1 MSPEDEDEGEEEEF
15 VELDLDK
22 TLTWTGNAVSIQP
35 GGEFRLP
42 LIVAH
47 PSVLAIQ
54 FEVEGGYDIEFSLV
68 FHDDHEQEAGAS
80 VLVEPVRVADRE
92 GQLDID
98 TTGVCELLWSNQ
110 HAWMSSKVLSYQLQL
125 APKVNTQMRKFRA
138 AVISAADDY
147 RVLAAAEAAD
157 EVDRNMRT
165 LKQRT
170 AQLQQELSSGKEK
183 AAAAAA
189 RHERYLGHVKKLEEE
204 VAAAKAH
211 AEQAKADL
219 AATHREASG
228 LERRLVQMQSIRTLD
243 DGIDAALLRTLQAA
257 DEPLELLFE
266 AYAGAM
272 YPQEEPPEEEGE
284 EGGASSELKID
295 RAEMIHL
302 LQDFDVMSRGPPPET
317 MCGVFVGCAQSLSP
331 TEFKRCIARA
341 ALALAPSD
349 APPEGLPLDTSDQKL
364 RWLLRQLPTQIDSTK
379 LPVLDV
385 QRRVRVLAAAEHLAA
400 LLDIP

>member
-1 MSPEDEDEGEEEEF
+1 MSPEDEDEGEEEF

-42 LIVAH
+42 LIVPH

-189 RHERYLGHVKKLEEE
+189 RHER
-204 VAAAKAH
+204 
-211 AEQAKADL
+211 
-219 AATHREASG
+219 
-228 LERRLVQMQSIRTLD
+228 
-243 DGIDAALLRTLQAA
+243 
-257 DEPLELLFE
+257 
-266 AYAGAM
+266 
-272 YPQEEPPEEEGE
+272 
-284 EGGASSELKID
+284 
-295 RAEMIHL
+295 
-302 LQDFDVMSRGPPPET
+302 
-317 MCGVFVGCAQSLSP
+317 
-331 TEFKRCIARA
+331 
-341 ALALAPSD
+341 
-349 APPEGLPLDTSDQKL
+349 
-364 RWLLRQLPTQIDSTK
+364 
-379 LPVLDV
+379 
-385 QRRVRVLAAAEHLAA
+385 
-400 LLDIP
+400 

>member
-1 MSPEDEDEGEEEEF
+1 ME
-15 VELDLDK
+15 K

-42 LIVAH
+42 LIVPH

-68 FHDDHEQEAGAS
+68 FHDDHEEDASAS

-157 EVDRNMRT
+157 EVDRSMRT

-170 AQLQQELSSGKEK
+170 AQLQQDVSGSKEK
-183 AAAAAA
+183 AAAAVA
-189 RHERYLGHVKKLEEE
+189 RHERYLSHVKRLEEE

-211 AEQAKADL
+211 AEQAKAEL
-219 AATHREASG
+219 AASHREASQM
-228 LERRLVQMQSIRTLD
+228 ERRLVQMQSIRTLD
-243 DGIDAALLRTLQAA
+243 DGIDAALLGTLQSA

-272 YPQEEPPEEEGE
+272 YPQEEPEEEGE
-284 EGGASSELKID
+284 DGGGASSELKID

-302 LQDFDVMSRGPPPET
+302 LQV
-317 MCGVFVGCAQSLSP
+317 
-331 TEFKRCIARA
+331 
-341 ALALAPSD
+341 
-349 APPEGLPLDTSDQKL
+349 
-364 RWLLRQLPTQIDSTK
+364 
-379 LPVLDV
+379 
-385 QRRVRVLAAAEHLAA
+385 
-400 LLDIP
+400 